1 MNSTAKTVVFWIA
14 LLVASIFLYE
24 TVQHRTSSL
33 QAVPRPPITV
43 TKKVEYS
50 IIPVGPSA
58 DDLRSVLERKGNE
71 GWELAAPLV
80 KNGATTELIFKRQ
93 KK

>member
-1 MNSTAKTVVFWIA
+1 VFWIA
-14 LLVASIFLYE
+14 LLVASVFLYE

-33 QAVPRPPITV
+33 QAVPRPSITA

-50 IIPVGPSA
+50 IIPVGVSA
-58 DDLRSVLERKGNE
+58 DDLRALLESKGTE
-71 GWELAAPLV
+71 GWELAAPVV
-80 KNGATTELIFKRQ
+80 KNGTTTELIFKRQ